1 MQAMTGDAATG
12 FPHCLHPM
20 AVAGVPAA
28 ASLARTSPPGGAVA
42 AELAGAGT
50 SLVPC
55 GPGAGACF
63 SAPEAAVL
71 GGAV

>member
-1 MQAMTGDAATG
+1 MQVMNGMAATG
-12 FPHCLHPM
+12 IPRCLHPK

-28 ASLARTSPPGGAVA
+28 AALARTSPPGGAVA

-63 SAPEAAVL
+63 VS
-71 GGAV
+71 GGRL

>member
-1 MQAMTGDAATG
+1 MQVMNGKAAVG
-12 FPHCLHPM
+12 IPHCLNPK
-20 AVAGVPAA
+20 AEAGVLAA
-28 ASLARTSPPGGAVA
+28 AALALTSPPGGAVA

-63 SAPEAAVL
+63 LVP

>member
-1 MQAMTGDAATG
+1 MQAMNGKAATG
-12 FPHCLHPM
+12 IPRCLHPK
-20 AVAGVPAA
+20 AEAGAQAA
-28 ASLARTSPPGGAVA
+28 AVLARTPPPGGAVA

-63 SAPEAAVL
+63 VPVEAL
-71 GGAV
+71 